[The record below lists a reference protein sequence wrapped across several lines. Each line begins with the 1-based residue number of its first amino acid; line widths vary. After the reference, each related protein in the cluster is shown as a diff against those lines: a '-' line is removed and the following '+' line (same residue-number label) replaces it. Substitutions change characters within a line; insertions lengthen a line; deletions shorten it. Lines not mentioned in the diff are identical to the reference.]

1 MKSQTYTDAATIL
14 GGSIDLGRDVAPQV
28 PSWRGADNGERSQSR
43 EDSEERETH
52 CDRVENR
59 KTGGKLECLVDWASS
74 FQVALSY
81 TFLLLT
87 EKAGALD
94 PRLAAKREAEFFD
107 PSTSNFCKQSP
118 K

>member
-1 MKSQTYTDAATIL
+1 MLQPSSVGPLTSEVTSRRKFPAGEALTTAS
-14 GGSIDLGRDVAPQV
+14 VAK
-28 PSWRGADNGERSQSR
+28 AERTAKR
-43 EDSEERETH
+43 EKRIVIELRI
-52 CDRVENR
+52 
-59 KTGGKLECLVDWASS
+59 GGKLECLVDWASS